1 MYICLCKGIT
11 ESAIREAVQ
20 QGADRMRDLRIS
32 LGISKQCG
40 QCACDIKQILDQ
52 TQSQKKQLYQHRAI

>member
-11 ESAIREAVQ
+11 ESAVREAVH
-20 QGADRMRDLRIS
+20 QGADRMRDLRIC

-52 TQSQKKQLYQHRAI
+52 TRLQKKQV

>member
-11 ESAIREAVQ
+11 ESTIREAVD
-20 QGADRMRDLRIS
+20 QGASRMRDLKAC

-40 QCACDIKQILDQ
+40 RCACDIKQILDQ
-52 TQSQKKQLYQHRAI
+52 TKLQKNRA